1 MLYRQIIQNCFASHV
16 GPHGLEDED
25 FSELRDLTGPIVDGL
40 RAQMESGA
48 LPLLRLPQDTTDL
61 DDLVPVAQ
69 RFRISFDDVVVLGTG
84 GSSLGGQTLYS
95 LADSGFGPR
104 KGGPKIHFLDNV
116 DPDTFEL
123 LYKQLDLTRTGFI
136 VISKSGSTAETVAQ
150 FIACLDRLMTIK
162 GRDSAPSHA
171 LVITEPPHNAHGNPL
186 RSMADRLSLPVLDHD
201 PNIGGRYSALSLVG
215 LLPAMIAG
223 LDAHAVRKGA
233 KAVLDATL
241 KGPDPR
247 ESDPAV
253 GAAIKVAF
261 LKKKGIANTVL
272 MPYVDRLANFGL
284 WFQQLWAES
293 LGKDGTGSTP
303 IRAMGT
309 RDQHSQMQLYLDG
322 PRDKMF
328 TLMTLEVQGQGGLIS
343 NALVKE
349 PELAYLQRRR
359 MGDLLDAEQRAT
371 AETLVANGCPT
382 RLFQMDRLDEEVM
395 GALMMHFMLET
406 IIAAGLLGV
415 NAFDQ
420 PAVEQGKVLARKFLS
435 EMG

>member
-1 MLYRQIIQNCFASHV
+1 MLYRQIIQTCFESHV
-16 GPHGLEDED
+16 GEHGLSDDDFREYRARTGAVIDELKTLYD
-25 FSELRDLTGPIVDGL
+25 TNG
-40 RAQMESGA
+40 
-48 LPLLRLPQDTTDL
+48 LPLLRLPETTADL
-61 DDLVPVAQ
+61 DGLQAVAK
-69 RFRISFDDVVVLGTG
+69 RFRTQFDDVVVLGTG

-104 KGGPKIHFLDNV
+104 KGGPRMHFLDNV

-123 LYKQLDLTRTGFI
+123 LYEQLNLKHTGFI
-136 VISKSGSTAETVAQ
+136 VISKSGGTAETVAQ
-150 FIACLDRLMTIK
+150 FIACLDRLMTLI
-162 GRDSAPSHA
+162 GRDNVPNHA
-171 LVITEPPHNAHGNPL
+171 LVITEPDNEVNPL
-186 RSMADRLSLPVLDHD
+186 RSLAHRLSLPVLDHD
-201 PNIGGRYSALSLVG
+201 PHIGGRYSALSLVG

-223 LDAHAVRKGA
+223 LDAHAVRQGA
-233 KAVLDATL
+233 LSVLKATL
-241 KGPDPR
+241 DGPDPR

-261 LKKKGIANTVL
+261 LEKKGIANTVL

-293 LGKDGTGSTP
+293 LGKNGTGSTP

-309 RDQHSQMQLYLDG
+309 RDQHSQMQLYLAG
-322 PRDKMF
+322 PRDKLF
-328 TLMTLEVQGQGGLIS
+328 TLMTLKVAGEGGLIS

-371 AETLVANGCPT
+371 AETLVNNGCPT
-382 RLFQMDRLDEEVM
+382 RLFELDRLDEEVM

-420 PAVEQGKVLARKFLS
+420 PAVEEGKILARKFLS

>member
-1 MLYRQIIQNCFASHV
+1 MLYRQIIQNCFDVHV
-16 GPHGLEDED
+16 GQHGLSNAD
-25 FSELRDLTGPIVDGL
+25 FSEMRERTGPVLDGL
-40 RAQMESGA
+40 RAKFDAGE
-48 LPLLRLPQDTTDL
+48 LPLLDLPGATKDL
-61 DDLVPVAQ
+61 DDLAPIAK
-69 RFRISFDDVVVLGTG
+69 RFRDKFKDVVVLGTG

-104 KGGPKIHFLDNV
+104 KGGPRIHFLDNV

-123 LYKQLDLTRTGFI
+123 LYEQLDLTTTGFI

-150 FIACLDRLMTIK
+150 FITCMDRLMTIK
-162 GRDSAPSHA
+162 GRDNASSHA
-171 LVITEPPHNAHGNPL
+171 LVITEPGQNPL
-186 RSMADRLSLPVLDHD
+186 RSLANRLSLPVLDHD
-201 PNIGGRYSALSLVG
+201 ANIGGRFSALSLVG

-223 LDAHAVRKGA
+223 LDAYAVRRGA
-233 KAVLDATL
+233 KFVLDATL
-241 KGPDPR
+241 NGPDPR
-247 ESDPAV
+247 ESEPAV

-261 LKKKGIANTVL
+261 LKNKGIANTVM

-293 LGKDGTGSTP
+293 LGKNGTGSTP

-328 TLMTLEVQGQGGLIS
+328 TLLTLDVQGLGSFIS

-349 PELAYLQRRR
+349 PDLAYLQRRR
-359 MGDLLDAEQRAT
+359 MGDLLEAEQHAT
-371 AETLVANGCPT
+371 AVTLVNNGCPM
-382 RLFQMDRLDEEVM
+382 RQFKMDHLDEEVM

-406 IIAAGLLGV
+406 IISAGLLGV
-415 NAFDQ
+415 DAFDQ
-420 PAVEQGKVLARKFLS
+420 PAVEEGKVLARKFLS

>member
-1 MLYRQIIQNCFASHV
+1 MLYRQIIKDCFAVHV
-16 GPHGLEDED
+16 GPQGLSDED
-25 FSELRDLTGPIVDGL
+25 FHSLQELTGPVIDGL
-40 RAQMESGA
+40 RVKADSGE
-48 LPLLRLPQDTTDL
+48 LPLLRLPYDTEDL
-61 DDLVPVAQ
+61 DELAPVAK
-69 RFRISFDDVVVLGTG
+69 RFRESFTDVVVLGTG

-104 KGGPKIHFLDNV
+104 KGGPRIHFLDNV

-123 LYKQLDLTRTGFI
+123 LYEQLDLTKTGFI

-150 FIACLDRLMTIK
+150 FIACLDRLMTLK
-162 GRDSAPSHA
+162 GRDSASEHA
-171 LVITEPPHNAHGNPL
+171 LVITEPGHNPL
-186 RSMADRLSLPVLDHD
+186 RSLANRLSLPVLDHD
-201 PNIGGRYSALSLVG
+201 PNIGGRFSALSLVG

-223 LDAHAVRKGA
+223 LDAYKVRHGA
-233 KAVLDATL
+233 KVVLDATL
-241 KGPDPR
+241 NGPDPR
-247 ESDPAV
+247 ESEPAV

-261 LKKKGIANTVL
+261 LKKKGITNTVL
-272 MPYVDRLANFGL
+272 MPYVDRLSNFGL

-293 LGKDGTGSTP
+293 LGKNGSGSTP

-322 PRDKMF
+322 PRDKLF
-328 TLMTLEVQGQGGLIS
+328 TLMTLNVQGKGGLIS

-349 PELAYLQRRR
+349 PGLAYLQRRR
-359 MGDLLDAEQRAT
+359 MGDLLEAEQHAT
-371 AETLVANGCPT
+371 AVTLVRNGCPT
-382 RLFQMDRLDEEVM
+382 RLIQLDRLDEEVM

-420 PAVEQGKVLARKFLS
+420 PAVEEGKILARKFLS

>member
-1 MLYRQIIQNCFASHV
+1 MLYRQIIQSCFSTHV
-16 GPHGLEDED
+16 GQHGLLDEE
-25 FSELRDLTGPIVDGL
+25 FQELQSLTGPVIDELRQARDDGT
-40 RAQMESGA
+40 
-48 LPLLRLPQDTTDL
+48 LPLLSLPAST
-61 DDLVPVAQ
+61 DDLEELETIAL
-69 RFRISFDDVVVLGTG
+69 RFRKAFDDVVILGTG

-104 KGGPKIHFLDNV
+104 KGGPRLHFLDNV

-123 LYKQLDLTRTGFI
+123 LYEQLDLKRTGFI
-136 VISKSGSTAETVAQ
+136 VISKSGGTAETVAQ
-150 FIACLDRLMTIK
+150 FIACLDRLMTLI
-162 GRDSAPSHA
+162 GRDQVPRHA
-171 LVITEPPHNAHGNPL
+171 LVITEPDNKSNPL
-186 RSMADRLSLPVLDHD
+186 RSLAMRLSLKILDHD

-223 LDAHAVRKGA
+223 LDAEAVRRGA
-233 KAVLDATL
+233 LAVLKATL
-241 KGPDPR
+241 DGPDPR

-328 TLMTLEVQGQGGLIS
+328 TLITLDVAGKGGLIS

-349 PELAYLQRRR
+349 SELEYLQRRR

-371 AETLVANGCPT
+371 AQTLVNNGCPT
-382 RLFQMDRLDEEVM
+382 RLFELDRLDEEVM

-406 IIAAGLLGV
+406 MIAAGLLNV

-420 PAVEQGKVLARKFLS
+420 PAVEEGKVLARKYLLD
-435 EMG
+435 MG

>member
-1 MLYRQIIQNCFASHV
+1 MLYRQIIQTCFESHV
-16 GPHGLEDED
+16 GQYGLLDAE
-25 FSELRDLTGPIVDGL
+25 FRELQEQTGPIIDNL
-40 RAQMESGA
+40 RAQYESGA
-48 LPLLRLPQDTTDL
+48 LPLLRLPAAAADL
-61 DDLVPVAQ
+61 DDLDPVAA
-69 RFRISFDDVVVLGTG
+69 RFRSQFSDVVVLGTG

-104 KGGPKIHFLDNV
+104 KGGPRIHFLDNV

-123 LYKQLDLTRTGFI
+123 LYEQLDLRRTGFI
-136 VISKSGSTAETVAQ
+136 VISKSGGTAETVAQ
-150 FIACLDRLMTIK
+150 FIACLDRLMTLI
-162 GRDSAPSHA
+162 GRDKVSSHA
-171 LVITEPPHNAHGNPL
+171 LVITELENPNNPL
-186 RSMADRLSLPVLDHD
+186 RSLAHRLNLPVLAHD
-201 PNIGGRYSALSLVG
+201 PNVGGRFSALSLVG

-223 LDAHAVRKGA
+223 LDAHAVRRGA
-233 KAVLDATL
+233 LSVLKATL
-241 KGPDPR
+241 DGPDPR

-253 GAAIKVAF
+253 GAAIKIAF
-261 LKKKGIANTVL
+261 LQKKDITNTVL

-293 LGKDGTGSTP
+293 LGKNGTGSTP

-309 RDQHSQMQLYLDG
+309 RDQHSQMQLYLAG

-328 TLMTLEVQGQGGLIS
+328 TLMTLNVAGKGGLIS

-371 AETLVANGCPT
+371 TETLVRNGCPV

-406 IIAAGLLGV
+406 IIAAGLLKV

-420 PAVEQGKVLARKFLS
+420 PAVEEGKVLARNFLS

>member
-1 MLYRQIIQNCFASHV
+1 MLYRQIIQSCFESHV
-16 GPHGLEDED
+16 GTCGLRDEEFRVYRDRTGAILED
-25 FSELRDLTGPIVDGL
+25 LK
-40 RAQMESGA
+40 AQYDRSQ
-48 LPLLRLPQDTTDL
+48 LPLLRLPETTSDL
-61 DDLVPVAQ
+61 DELHNIAAH
-69 RFRISFDDVVVLGTG
+69 FRDNFDDVVVLGTG

-104 KGGPKIHFLDNV
+104 KGGPRLHFLDNV

-123 LYKQLDLTRTGFI
+123 LYEQLDLKRTGFI
-136 VISKSGSTAETVAQ
+136 VISKSGGTAETVAQ
-150 FIACLDRLMTIK
+150 FIACLDRLMTLI
-162 GRDSAPSHA
+162 GRPEVPKHA
-171 LVITEPPHNAHGNPL
+171 LVITETGNGANPL
-186 RSMADRLSLPVLDHD
+186 RSLADRLSLPVLAHD
-201 PNIGGRYSALSLVG
+201 PNVGGRFSVLSVVG

-223 LDAHAVRKGA
+223 LDVYAVRRGA
-233 KAVLDATL
+233 NTVLQATL
-241 KGPDPR
+241 NGPDPR

-253 GAAIKVAF
+253 GAALKVAF
-261 LKKKGIANTVL
+261 LQKKGIANTVL

-293 LGKDGTGSTP
+293 LGKNGTGSTP

-322 PRDKMF
+322 PRDKLF
-328 TLMTLEVQGQGGLIS
+328 TLMTLDVAGEGRLIS

-349 PELAYLQRRR
+349 PQLAYLQRRR

-371 AETLVANGCPT
+371 AQTLVNNGCPM
-382 RLFQMDRLDEEVM
+382 REFQLERLDEEVM
-395 GALMMHFMLET
+395 GALLMHFMLET
-406 IIAAGLLGV
+406 IISAGLLGV

-420 PAVEQGKVLARKFLS
+420 PAVEEGKVLARQFLS

>member
-1 MLYRQIIQNCFASHV
+1 MLYRQIIQNCFKPHV
-16 GPHGLEDED
+16 GPHGLTDAEFREVC
-25 FSELRDLTGPIVDGL
+25 DLTGPVIDALKVTLD
-40 RAQMESGA
+40 AGA
-48 LPLLRLPQDTTDL
+48 LPLLHLPHATQDL
-61 DDLVPVAQ
+61 DDLAPIAK
-69 RFRISFDDVVVLGTG
+69 RFREKFTDVVVLGTG

-104 KGGPKIHFLDNV
+104 KGGPRLHFLDNV

-123 LYKQLDLTRTGFI
+123 LYEQLDLTTTGFI

-162 GRDSAPSHA
+162 GRDSASRHA
-171 LVITEPPHNAHGNPL
+171 LVITEPGQNPL
-186 RSMADRLSLPVLDHD
+186 RSLANRLSLPVLDHD
-201 PNIGGRYSALSLVG
+201 ANIGGRFSALSLVG

-223 LDAHAVRKGA
+223 LDAYAVRRGA

-241 KGPDPR
+241 NNPDPR
-247 ESDPAV
+247 ESEPAV

-261 LKKKGIANTVL
+261 LQKKGITNTVL

-293 LGKDGTGSTP
+293 LGKNGTGSTP

-328 TLMTLEVQGQGGLIS
+328 TLMTLDVQGQGQLIS

-349 PELAYLQRRR
+349 QELAYLQRRR
-359 MGDLLDAEQRAT
+359 MGDLLEAEQHAT
-371 AETLVANGCPT
+371 AVTLVNNGCPT
-382 RLFQMDRLDEEVM
+382 RLFQMDHLDEEVM

-420 PAVEQGKVLARKFLS
+420 PAVEEGKVLARKFLS
-435 EMG
+435 EMD

>member
-1 MLYRQIIQNCFASHV
+1 MLYRQIIQSCFETHV
-16 GPHGLEDED
+16 GEHGLRDEE
-25 FSELRDLTGPIVDGL
+25 FRELQEQTGPVIDDLKRAYDDG
-40 RAQMESGA
+40 S
-48 LPLLRLPQDTTDL
+48 LPLLHLPETTEDL
-61 DDLVPVAQ
+61 DDLDFIAK
-69 RFRISFDDVVVLGTG
+69 RFRKAFDDVVILGTG

-104 KGGPKIHFLDNV
+104 KGGPRLHFLDNV

-123 LYKQLDLTRTGFI
+123 LYEQLDLKRTGFI
-136 VISKSGSTAETVAQ
+136 VISKSGGTAETVAQ
-150 FIACLDRLMTIK
+150 FIACLDRLMTII
-162 GRDSAPSHA
+162 GRDNVPRHA
-171 LVITEPPHNAHGNPL
+171 LVITEPDNKNNPL
-186 RSMADRLSLPVLDHD
+186 RSLANRLNLKVLDHD
-201 PNIGGRYSALSLVG
+201 PNVGGRFSALSLVG

-223 LDAHAVRKGA
+223 LDAHAVRRGA
-233 KAVLDATL
+233 LSVLKDTL
-241 KGPDPR
+241 ESADPR

-261 LKKKGIANTVL
+261 LQKKGIANTVL

-293 LGKDGTGSTP
+293 LGKNGTGSTP

-309 RDQHSQMQLYLDG
+309 RDQHSQMQLYLAG

-328 TLMTLEVQGQGGLIS
+328 TLMTLNVAGRGGLIS

-349 PELAYLQRRR
+349 HELAYLQRRR

-371 AETLVANGCPT
+371 AETLVNNGCPT
-382 RLFQMDRLDEEVM
+382 RLFELDHLDEAVM

-406 IIAAGLLGV
+406 MISAGLLGV

-420 PAVEQGKVLARKFLS
+420 PAVEEGKVLARKFLS

>member
-1 MLYRQIIQNCFASHV
+1 MLYRQIIQDCFKSNV
-16 GPHGLEDED
+16 GAQ
-25 FSELRDLTGPIVDGL
+25 GL
-40 RAQMESGA
+40 RESEFREFQGRVDPILDA
-48 LPLLRLPQDTTDL
+48 LTVRWDRGELPLLRLPEETADIRDL
-61 DDLVPVAQ
+61 ESVAQ
-69 RFRISFDDVVVLGTG
+69 RFRRKFTDVVVLGTG
-84 GSSLGGQTLYS
+84 GSSLGGQALYA

-104 KGGPKIHFLDNV
+104 KGGPRIHFLDNV

-123 LYKQLDLTRTGFI
+123 LYEQLDLTRAGFI

-150 FIACLDRLMTIK
+150 FIACLDRLMTLK
-162 GRDSAPSHA
+162 GRDSASEHA
-171 LVITEPPHNAHGNPL
+171 LVITEPGRNPL
-186 RSMADRLSLPVLDHD
+186 RSLADRLSLPVFDHD
-201 PNIGGRYSALSLVG
+201 PGLGGRFSVLSLVG

-223 LDAHAVRKGA
+223 LDSLAVRRGA
-233 KAVLDATL
+233 KAVLKATL
-241 KGPDPR
+241 TGSAR
-247 ESDPAV
+247 SASEPAV
-253 GAAIKVAF
+253 GAALKVAF
-261 LKKKGIANTVL
+261 LQKKGVANMVL

-328 TLMTLEVQGQGGLIS
+328 TLMTLNVQGKGGLIS

-359 MGDLLDAEQRAT
+359 MGDLLEAEQRAT
-371 AETLVANGCPT
+371 ARTLVNNGCPT
-382 RLFQMDRLDEEVM
+382 RLIELDRLDEEVM

-420 PAVEQGKVLARKFLS
+420 PAVEECKVLTRTYLA

>member
-1 MLYRQIIQNCFASHV
+1 MLYRQIIQTCFESHV
-16 GPHGLEDED
+16 GEYGLSDEQ
-25 FSELRDLTGPIVDGL
+25 FSEFQEQTGPIVDEL
-40 RAQMESGA
+40 RANYKSGA
-48 LPLLRLPQDTTDL
+48 LPLLRLPEATDDIADL
-61 DDLVPVAQ
+61 DATAT
-69 RFRISFDDVVVLGTG
+69 RFRTQFDDVVVLGTG
-84 GSSLGGQTLYS
+84 GSSLGGQTLYA

-104 KGGPKIHFLDNV
+104 KGGPRLHFLDNV

-123 LYKQLDLTRTGFI
+123 LYEQLELRRTGFI
-136 VISKSGSTAETVAQ
+136 VISKSGGTAETVAQ
-150 FIACLDRLMTIK
+150 FIACLDRLMMLI
-162 GRDSAPSHA
+162 GRGSVPEHA
-171 LVITEPPHNAHGNPL
+171 LVITELENANNPL
-186 RSMADRLSLPVLDHD
+186 RSLAHRLSLPVLAHD

-223 LDAHAVRKGA
+223 LDAHAVRRGA
-233 KAVLDATL
+233 LNVLKATL
-241 KGPDPR
+241 EGPDPR
-247 ESDPAV
+247 ESEPAV

-261 LKKKGIANTVL
+261 MKKKGIANTVL

-293 LGKDGTGSTP
+293 LGKNGTGSTP

-322 PRDKMF
+322 PRDKLF
-328 TLMTLEVQGQGGLIS
+328 TLMTLNVAGEGGLIS

-371 AETLVANGCPT
+371 TETLVRNGCPT
-382 RLFQMDRLDEEVM
+382 RLFELDRLDEEVM

-406 IIAAGLLGV
+406 IISAGLLGV

-420 PAVEQGKVLARKFLS
+420 PAVEEGKVLARKFLL

>member
-1 MLYRQIIQNCFASHV
+1 MLYRQIIQTCFESHV
-16 GPHGLEDED
+16 GKHGLLD
-25 FSELRDLTGPIVDGL
+25 SEFRELQEQTGPIVDDL
-40 RAQMESGA
+40 KVQYDSGT
-48 LPLLRLPQDTTDL
+48 LPLLRLPETTADL
-61 DDLVPVAQ
+61 EDLKDIAE
-69 RFRISFDDVVVLGTG
+69 RFRTKFDDVVILGTG

-104 KGGPKIHFLDNV
+104 KGGPRLHFLDNV

-123 LYKQLDLTRTGFI
+123 LYEQLDLKRTGFI
-136 VISKSGSTAETVAQ
+136 VISKSGGTAETVAQ
-150 FIACLDRLMTIK
+150 FIACLDRLMTLI
-162 GRDSAPSHA
+162 GRDNVPKHA
-171 LVITEPPHNAHGNPL
+171 LVITEPDNANNPL
-186 RSMADRLSLPVLDHD
+186 RSLAHRLSLAVLDHD
-201 PNIGGRYSALSLVG
+201 PNVGGRFSVLSPVG

-223 LDAHAVRKGA
+223 LDAHAVRRGA
-233 KAVLDATL
+233 LAVLKATIE
-241 KGPDPR
+241 GPDPR

-253 GAAIKVAF
+253 GAALKVAF
-261 LKKKGIANTVL
+261 LQKKGIANTVL

-293 LGKDGTGSTP
+293 LGKNGTGSTP

-322 PRDKMF
+322 PRDKLF
-328 TLMTLEVQGQGGLIS
+328 TLMTLEVAGEGGLIS

-371 AETLVANGCPT
+371 AETLVNNGCPT
-382 RLFQMDRLDEEVM
+382 RLFQLERLDEEVM
-395 GALMMHFMLET
+395 GGLLMHFMLET
-406 IIAAGLLGV
+406 IIAAGLLNV

-420 PAVEQGKVLARKFLS
+420 PAVEEGKVLARKFLS

>member
-1 MLYRQIIQNCFASHV
+1 MLYRQIIQDCFEEHV
-16 GPHGLEDED
+16 GPHGLSDAD
-25 FSELRDLTGPIVDGL
+25 FSALCERTGPIIDGL
-40 RAQMESGA
+40 KAHFDAGT
-48 LPLLRLPQDTTDL
+48 LPLLHLPDATQDL
-61 DDLVPVAQ
+61 DDIAPIAK
-69 RFRISFDDVVVLGTG
+69 RFREKFADVVVLGTG

-104 KGGPKIHFLDNV
+104 KGGPRIHFLDNV

-123 LYKQLDLTRTGFI
+123 LFEQLDLTKTGFI

-162 GRDSAPSHA
+162 GRDSASKHA
-171 LVITEPPHNAHGNPL
+171 LVITEPGKNPL
-186 RSMADRLSLPVLDHD
+186 RSLANRLSLPVLDHD
-201 PNIGGRYSALSLVG
+201 PNLGGRFSSLSLVG

-223 LDAHAVRKGA
+223 LDAYAVRRGA

-241 KGPDPR
+241 TGSDPCKA
-247 ESDPAV
+247 EPAV
-253 GAAIKVAF
+253 GAALKIAF
-261 LKKKGIANTVL
+261 LKEKGIANTVL

-293 LGKDGTGSTP
+293 LGKNGTGSTP

-328 TLMTLEVQGQGGLIS
+328 TLMTLDVQGHGHLIS

-349 PELAYLQRRR
+349 PELEYLQRRR
-359 MGDLLDAEQRAT
+359 MGDLLEAEQHAT
-371 AETLVANGCPT
+371 AATLVKNGCPT
-382 RLFQMDRLDEEVM
+382 RLFQMDHLDEEVM

-415 NAFDQ
+415 DAFDQ
-420 PAVEQGKVLARKFLS
+420 PAVEQGKVLTRTFLS

>member
-1 MLYRQIIQNCFASHV
+1 MLYRQIIQTCFESHV
-16 GPHGLEDED
+16 GQFGLLDAEFRETQ
-25 FSELRDLTGPIVDGL
+25 ERTGTIVDGL
-40 RAQMESGA
+40 KTLYDSGD
-48 LPLLRLPQDTTDL
+48 LPLLRLPETSRDL
-61 DDLVPVAQ
+61 DDLQEVAK
-69 RFRISFDDVVVLGTG
+69 RFRTSFDDVVVLGTG

-104 KGGPKIHFLDNV
+104 KGGPRIHFLDNV

-123 LYKQLDLTRTGFI
+123 LYEQLDLKRTGFI
-136 VISKSGSTAETVAQ
+136 VISKSGGTAETVAQ
-150 FIACLDRLMTIK
+150 FIACLDRLMTLI
-162 GRDSAPSHA
+162 GRSEVPKHA
-171 LVITEPPHNAHGNPL
+171 LVITETDNGANPL
-186 RSMADRLSLPVLDHD
+186 RSLADRLSLPVLAHD
-201 PNIGGRYSALSLVG
+201 PNVGGRYSVLSVVG

-223 LDAHAVRKGA
+223 LDAYAVRKGA
-233 KAVLDATL
+233 LSVLKATL
-241 KGPDPR
+241 EGPDPR

-261 LKKKGIANTVL
+261 LQKKGIANTVL

-293 LGKDGTGSTP
+293 LGKNGTGSTP

-309 RDQHSQMQLYLDG
+309 RDQHSQMQLYLAG
-322 PRDKMF
+322 PRDKLF
-328 TLMTLEVQGQGGLIS
+328 TLMTLNVAGEGRLIS

-349 PELAYLQRRR
+349 AELAYLQRRR

-371 AETLVANGCPT
+371 AQTLVKNGCPM
-382 RLFQMDRLDEEVM
+382 REFQLERLDEEVM
-395 GALMMHFMLET
+395 GALLMHFMLET

-420 PAVEQGKVLARKFLS
+420 PAVEEGKVLARKFLS

>member
-1 MLYRQIIQNCFASHV
+1 MLYRQIIQNCFETHV
-16 GPHGLEDED
+16 GPYGLSDAD
-25 FSELRDLTGPIVDGL
+25 FHDLRDQTGPIIDDL
-40 RAQMESGA
+40 NKQIDAGA
-48 LPLLRLPQDTTDL
+48 LALLRLPDATADL
-61 DDLVPVAQ
+61 DELAPIAK
-69 RFRISFDDVVVLGTG
+69 RFRKSFDDVIVLGTG

-104 KGGPKIHFLDNV
+104 KGGPRIHFIDNV

-123 LYKQLDLTRTGFI
+123 LYEQLDLRKTGFI

-150 FIACLDRLMTIK
+150 FIACLDRFMTLK
-162 GRDSAPSHA
+162 GRDSASDHA
-171 LVITEPPHNAHGNPL
+171 LVITEPGANPL
-186 RSMADRLSLPVLDHD
+186 RSLADRLSLPVLDHD
-201 PNIGGRYSALSLVG
+201 PDIGGRFSALSLVG

-223 LDAHAVRKGA
+223 LDAHAVRRGA

-247 ESDPAV
+247 ESEPAV
-253 GAAIKVAF
+253 GAALKVAF

-293 LGKDGTGSTP
+293 LGKNGTGSTP

-328 TLMTLEVQGQGGLIS
+328 TLMTLDVQGQGGLIS

-349 PELAYLQRRR
+349 KELAYLQRRR
-359 MGDLLDAEQRAT
+359 MGDLLEAEQHAT
-371 AETLVANGCPT
+371 AETLVKNGCPT
-382 RLFQMDRLDEEVM
+382 RLFQMDHLDEEVM

-415 NAFDQ
+415 DPFDQ